1 MGSFVNAETAGIS
14 STAGLI
20 VFNNE
25 MAQVEGLWQALR
37 QEGGNI
43 VWFPVATYQAVPYQH
58 MAAGNALAALANIN
72 VAFVAAILRIEC
84 LPGQYSAVGVL
95 GNRVLLSLA
104 PASSTIV
111 TVIVV
116 MHPVVYLQS
125 AAHTFTQPRYWPCD

>member
-1 MGSFVNAETAGIS
+1 VGSFVNAETAGIS

-58 MAAGNALAALANIN
+58 MAAGNALAALASIN

-84 LPGQYSAVGVL
+84 LPGHYKRSWGTGEQS
-95 GNRVLLSLA
+95 
-104 PASSTIV
+104 
-111 TVIVV
+111 
-116 MHPVVYLQS
+116 PVVFVPSQQHDRDGYL
-125 AAHTFTQPRYWPCD
+125 